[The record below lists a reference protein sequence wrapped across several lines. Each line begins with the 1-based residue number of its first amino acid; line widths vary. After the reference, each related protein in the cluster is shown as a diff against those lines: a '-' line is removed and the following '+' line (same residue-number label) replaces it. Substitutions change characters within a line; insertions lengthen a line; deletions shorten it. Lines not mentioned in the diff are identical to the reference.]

1 MITGWREMIT
11 TRRGGFTMK
20 KWILIALS
28 LVIVIIIIF
37 LVAGLS
43 NLGPLIKNAVN
54 TYGPKITKT
63 EVRLGDVGISLLSAE
78 LKLKD
83 FYLGN
88 PKGFTSPYALQV
100 ESIYLDAQEGSL
112 TGKTIV
118 IDKVELVR
126 PDIVYEKVRG
136 RDNFQKILNNM
147 KAGGR
152 NTPSSGKQSGE
163 EGRGKKIVINEFII
177 RDAEVKLAMSMTGN
191 KDIKAK
197 ATVPTIH
204 LRDIGKKEGGITP
217 TAAFQ
222 QVLTALYGTITS
234 PSVLNLLSEEI
245 KSQGVDI
252 EGLTGGATKDLKGT
266 TNKIKGLFGK

>member
-1 MITGWREMIT
+1 
-11 TRRGGFTMK
+11 MK

-28 LVIVIIIIF
+28 VIIVIIIIF

-63 EVRLGDVGISLLSAE
+63 EVSLGDVGISLLSAE
-78 LKLKD
+78 VKLKD

-88 PKGFTSPYALQV
+88 PKGYTSPYALRV
-100 ESIYLDAQEGSL
+100 GSIYLDVQESSL

-126 PDIVYEKVRG
+126 PDIVYEKGRG
-136 RDNFQKILNNM
+136 RDNFQKILSNM
-147 KAGGR
+147 KAGGGS
-152 NTPSSGKQSGE
+152 TPSTGKQSGE
-163 EGRGKKIVINEFII
+163 ESEGKKIVINEFII
-177 RDAEVKLAMSMTGN
+177 RDAAVKLAMSMTGN
-191 KDIKAK
+191 KDINAK
-197 ATVPTIH
+197 ATIPNIH
-204 LRDIGKKEGGITP
+204 LKDIGKEEGGLTP

-252 EGLTGGATKDLKGT
+252 EGITGGVTKDLKGT

>member
-1 MITGWREMIT
+1 
-11 TRRGGFTMK
+11 MK

-28 LVIVIIIIF
+28 VITVIIIIF

-78 LKLKD
+78 VTLKD

-88 PKGFTSPYALQV
+88 PKGYTSPYALQV
-100 ESIYLDAQEGSL
+100 GSIYLDAQERSL

-118 IDKVELVR
+118 IDKIELVR
-126 PDIVYEKVRG
+126 PDIVYEKGRG
-136 RDNFQKILNNM
+136 RDNFQKILSNM
-147 KAGGR
+147 KAGGGDIS
-152 NTPSSGKQSGE
+152 SSGKQSQEGE
-163 EGRGKKIVINEFII
+163 GKKIVINEFII
-177 RDAEVKLAMSMTGN
+177 RDAEVRLAMSMTGN
-191 KDIKAK
+191 KDINAK
-197 ATVPTIH
+197 ATVPNIH
-204 LRDIGKKEGGITP
+204 LKDIGKEEGGLTP

-234 PSVLNLLSEEI
+234 PSVVNLLSEGI

-252 EGLTGGATKDLKGT
+252 EGLTGGATKDLKET

>member
-1 MITGWREMIT
+1 
-11 TRRGGFTMK
+11 MK

-28 LVIVIIIIF
+28 VVIVIIIIF
-37 LVAGLS
+37 MVAGLS
-43 NLGPLIKNAVN
+43 NLGPLIKNAIN

-78 LKLKD
+78 VKLKD

-88 PKGFTSPYALQV
+88 PKGYASPYALQV
-100 ESIYLDAQEGSL
+100 GAIYLDAQERSL

-118 IDKVELVR
+118 IDKIELVR
-126 PDIVYEKVRG
+126 PDIVYEKGRG
-136 RDNFQKILNNM
+136 RDNFQKIISNM
-147 KAGGR
+147 KAGGG

-163 EGRGKKIVINEFII
+163 ESGGKKIVINEFIV

-191 KDIKAK
+191 KDINAK
-197 ATVPTIH
+197 ATVPNIH
-204 LRDIGKKEGGITP
+204 LRDIGKEEGGITP
-217 TAAFQ
+217 AAAFQ
-222 QVLTALYGTITS
+222 HVLTALYGTITS
-234 PSVLNLLSEEI
+234 PSVVNLLTEEI

-252 EGLTGGATKDLKGT
+252 EGLPGGSSKALKET